1 MEKQKEEKQKSI
13 TQLKNSIN
21 KMESEQDS
29 LEKSLQAIREQLKA
43 VKKSKADLKKE
54 MDRAQ
59 KRKDAAERRKN
70 RALRNRCILEAAE
83 AFLDEIPV
91 LREEFESS
99 VSRED
104 YLRNGQRLKEQFVK
118 IARGWKT
125 GHKMNADAPEDA
137 PLTSSGEHQAP
148 AKKEAENSAP
158 GYDFEALNRKEIPAK
173 FTEIPGKRC
182 PQCGAPLFSWVGRD
196 SKEHFCCGNSSF
208 WNFGKGDCDFHPN
221 DLAGIPD
228 APVK

>member
-91 LREEFESS
+91 MREDFESS
-99 VSRED
+99 ISRED
-104 YLRNGQRLKEQFVK
+104 YLRNGQRLKEQFVS

-125 GHKMNADAPEDA
+125 GHKMNVATPEDA
-137 PLTSSGEHQAP
+137 PSTSSSESQVLAE
-148 AKKEAENSAP
+148 KESENV
-158 GYDFEALNRKEIPAK
+158 RKIPAN

-208 WNFGKGDCDFHPN
+208 WNFGKGNCDFHPN